1 MSFKSYLQKKQA
13 SPKSIRSHEYNINR
27 FEAWLME
34 QGLDIKVVD
43 QKEIL
48 AYLQY
53 CKSKGNGNRTL
64 SHYLNS
70 LNQYFTYLK
79 VKPNPCLHLKIK
91 GIAKR
96 LPSGLLSEKELAHL
110 HRSYPQST
118 IHEKRDRLMLSLLI
132 YQGITTAELIELK
145 VEDVELSLGI
155 MEVRTSRQG
164 QYRKLKLLDHQIID
178 LENYLKNIRPKL
190 EKASGMQMDQLIIN
204 SGKSERKDKLK
215 NTLQEIVKRLQKRH
229 SYFKNARQLRASRI
243 ALWLNQYNL
252 RQVQYMAGHR
262 YISSTERYRMDK
274 VEDLQ
279 RELGK
284 YHPRK

>member
-1 MSFKSYLQKKQA
+1 MSFKHYLQKKQA
-13 SPKSIRSHEYNINR
+13 SPNSIRSHEYNVNC
-27 FEAWLME
+27 FESWLLD

-43 QKEIL
+43 QKEVL

-70 LNQYFTYLK
+70 LNQYFTYLE

-110 HRSYPQST
+110 HRSYPQNT
-118 IHEKRDRLMLSLLI
+118 IHEQRDKLMLSLLI
-132 YQGITTAELIELK
+132 YQGITTAELIELSM
-145 VEDVELSLGI
+145 EDVELELGVLEI
-155 MEVRTSRQG
+155 KSSRQG
-164 QYRKLKLLDHQIID
+164 QYRKLKLLDHQVID
-178 LENYLKNIRPKL
+178 LQNYLTKVRPKL
-190 EKASGMQMDQLIIN
+190 EKASGMQTNQLIIN

-215 NTLQEIVKRLQKRH
+215 NTIQEMVWRLQKRH
-229 SYFKNARQLRASRI
+229 SYFKNARQLRSGRI
-243 ALWLNQYNL
+243 ALWLNQHNL

-262 YISSTERYRMDK
+262 YISSTERYRMSQVD
-274 VEDLQ
+274 DLQ
-279 RELGK
+279 RALSK
-284 YHPRK
+284 HHPRK

>member
-1 MSFKSYLQKKQA
+1 MV
-13 SPKSIRSHEYNINR
+13 I
-27 FEAWLME
+27 E
-34 QGLDIKVVD
+34 Q
-43 QKEIL
+43 
-48 AYLQY
+48 
-53 CKSKGNGNRTL
+53 
-64 SHYLNS
+64 
-70 LNQYFTYLK
+70 
-79 VKPNPCLHLKIK
+79 

-110 HRSYPQST
+110 HRSYPQNT

>member
-110 HRSYPQST
+110 HRSYPQNT